1 MILSMRHVVV
11 FAMFAMGLVG
21 TVGCHGVDHT
31 GRSGMVGRLVDASG
45 QPISGQRISSLEA
58 EGVTQEDGSF
68 SVAWKDPETAVFFD
82 RDGVH
87 WQRAYRAEDE
97 GKVVQIDLP
106 ETEAL
111 AVKCGTAQCDAE
123 LRWQSSTGLR
133 ARIRQVC
140 EPGAEFQANLPKG
153 TVEIRCEVAGAA
165 GAWRLKRTGNS
176 GQLVSD

>member
-87 WQRAYRAEDE
+87 WQRR
-97 GKVVQIDLP
+97 GVVHHGPDTHSCQHGRLHF
-106 ETEAL
+106 AMRHCL
-111 AVKCGTAQCDAE
+111 A
-123 LRWQSSTGLR
+123 
-133 ARIRQVC
+133 
-140 EPGAEFQANLPKG
+140 
-153 TVEIRCEVAGAA
+153 
-165 GAWRLKRTGNS
+165 
-176 GQLVSD
+176 